1 MINSENLKDILL
13 MQRNNVSL
21 DKNIINRKLLGQLEE
36 HKETPFIIIIS
47 GIRRSGKSTLLKMI
61 FDKDCYYV
69 NFDDERFLEFTVQD
83 FQKLYE
89 ALVELF
95 GEKKV
100 FCFDEIQNIKGWER
114 FIRRLHNENKKIYI
128 TGSNAS
134 MLSKEMGTHLTGRN
148 ISLELYP
155 FSFFEFLEFKIYKKK
170 DLKKLTS
177 IQISKIRNLFQE
189 YLHKGGFPEF
199 LDTEKDEYLKSL
211 YDNIL
216 YRDIITR
223 WHLRNEKALKITALF
238 AASNIGKEISFNKLK
253 TMTGLTSATT
263 IKEYFHYLENSYL
276 VFLISRYDVS
286 LKKQIYT
293 NKKVYFIDTK
303 LAEIIGFRFSEDKGR
318 LLENVVFLQLKRMS
332 KEIYFHKSK
341 YECDFIIKEKNRIN
355 QAFQVTWNLNDENYK
370 RETNGLLE
378 AMEIYSMNSG
388 TILTFA
394 QEDEIELN
402 GKYITMLP
410 VWKWLLS

>member
-1 MINSENLKDILL
+1 
-13 MQRNNVSL
+13 
-21 DKNIINRKLLGQLEE
+21 
-36 HKETPFIIIIS
+36 
-47 GIRRSGKSTLLKMI
+47 
-61 FDKDCYYV
+61 
-69 NFDDERFLEFTVQD
+69 
-83 FQKLYE
+83 
-89 ALVELF
+89 
-95 GEKKV
+95 
-100 FCFDEIQNIKGWER
+100 
-114 FIRRLHNENKKIYI
+114 
-128 TGSNAS
+128 
-134 MLSKEMGTHLTGRN
+134 
-148 ISLELYP
+148 
-155 FSFFEFLEFKIYKKK
+155 
-170 DLKKLTS
+170 
-177 IQISKIRNLFQE
+177 
-189 YLHKGGFPEF
+189 
-199 LDTEKDEYLKSL
+199 
-211 YDNIL
+211 
-216 YRDIITR
+216 
-223 WHLRNEKALKITALF
+223 KITALF